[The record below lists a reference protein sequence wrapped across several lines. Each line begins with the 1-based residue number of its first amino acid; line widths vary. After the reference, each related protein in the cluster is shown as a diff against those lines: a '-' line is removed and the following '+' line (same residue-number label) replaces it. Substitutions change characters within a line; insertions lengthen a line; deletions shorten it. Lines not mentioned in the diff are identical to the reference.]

1 MAGLLPPRL
10 LLLLYGQN
18 ITTTS
23 FPLPLYLIC
32 KLQYKV
38 LLLLPSRAE
47 MVVYHILKCLARL
60 MISQSIHPPSFSENH
75 IFSDME
81 KEKKITF
88 DTSMI
93 CFCYDVAIWRA
104 GWVTSDPLFEQEK
117 KPRHFYLSLC
127 VFSLDS
133 FACWGRHHLPWA
145 ILAWPIESPKS
156 FCLASKFPHLSGK
169 RAECNLASVC
179 NQVPSVQEFARLA
192 IWHQESPKV
201 IPTQTTKIQKITN
214 A

>member
-1 MAGLLPPRL
+1 ML
-10 LLLLYGQN
+10 LLWCC
-18 ITTTS
+18 
-23 FPLPLYLIC
+23 YL
-32 KLQYKV
+32 K
-38 LLLLPSRAE
+38 SR
-47 MVVYHILKCLARL
+47 MGHFRPTFWAR
-60 MISQSIHPPSFSENH
+60 
-75 IFSDME
+75 
-81 KEKKITF
+81 KKT
-88 DTSMI
+88 
-93 CFCYDVAIWRA
+93 
-104 GWVTSDPLFEQEK
+104 
-117 KPRHFYLSLC
+117 RHFYLSLALIIYADLPNNPTYCMYCRSVFSVGLHYISWLAGQHRRSTPKC
-127 VFSLDS
+127 VFSLGS

>member
-1 MAGLLPPRL
+1 MSRGLGSLGSPNPSIPLLFLKIIYSVTRRKKKRL
-10 LLLLYGQN
+10 LSTRVWYAFVMMLLSEEQDG
-18 ITTTS
+18 S
-23 FPLPLYLIC
+23 LPTHFL
-32 KLQYKV
+32 
-38 LLLLPSRAE
+38 SR
-47 MVVYHILKCLARL
+47 K
-60 MISQSIHPPSFSENH
+60 
-75 IFSDME
+75 
-81 KEKKITF
+81 
-88 DTSMI
+88 
-93 CFCYDVAIWRA
+93 
-104 GWVTSDPLFEQEK
+104 K

-127 VFSLDS
+127 VFSPDS